1 MVIVIEKGVASKMIP
16 IIFPM
21 LPIKWFLFYGWSQQM
36 HFVWRNIWSNK
47 YIKNVFREHLHLNE
61 VKQLSVDG
69 FEVANISP
77 RIFPMRQKNN
87 YTPFANA
94 ITAADYGMQCDAATV
109 IPLRYDMYA
118 YLFNDNDE
126 KQLFLWIHVY
136 TTNKASNWRSA
147 LLLVCERNTQ
157 MTNEFRSQWSV
168 MRSEM
173 RKVFPRHVVV
183 MHNDSLTITR
193 FGWLSL
199 FA

>member
-1 MVIVIEKGVASKMIP
+1 
-16 IIFPM
+16 
-21 LPIKWFLFYGWSQQM
+21 
-36 HFVWRNIWSNK
+36 
-47 YIKNVFREHLHLNE
+47 
-61 VKQLSVDG
+61 
-69 FEVANISP
+69 
-77 RIFPMRQKNN
+77 MRQKNN

-173 RKVFPRHVVV
+173 RKCITIPWPLLGLAGCHCSHRRRHLQLNGPSE
-183 MHNDSLTITR
+183 HNTLGRCRGNFGFNVALVKICSFTFTVTLIISIITPTDVYNNSSNSSKNIQCTKR
-193 FGWLSL
+193 L
-199 FA
+199 